1 MKQFHVYYSANAR
14 KALRKLDPGIRNM
27 ILKWIDKNLDGC
39 TDARVHGKALTGN
52 LAGLWRYRIGDCLE
66 IGSASGK
73 EDADFQRFAHLA
85 LQSFSSN
92 R

>member
-1 MKQFHVYYSANAR
+1 MKQYHVDYSANAR

-52 LAGLWRYRIGDCLE
+52 LAGLWRYRIGDCRLIADIQEGKLVILMLE
-66 IGSASGK
+66 VGHRSGIY
-73 EDADFQRFAHLA
+73 Q
-85 LQSFSSN
+85 
-92 R
+92 